1 MEYVI
6 LDLEWN
12 QPVSK
17 NSYPYLS
24 IGDRMSN
31 EIIQIGAYKVSE
43 EMKITDSFLHLCA
56 AEVL

>member
-43 EMKITDSFLHLCA
+43 EMK
-56 AEVL
+56 